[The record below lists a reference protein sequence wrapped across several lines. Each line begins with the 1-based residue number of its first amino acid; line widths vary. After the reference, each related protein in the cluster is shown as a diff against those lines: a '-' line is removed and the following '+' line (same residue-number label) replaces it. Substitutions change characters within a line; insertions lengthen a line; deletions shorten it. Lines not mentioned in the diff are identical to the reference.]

1 MSDIKEITDIV
12 GKVTFPAYKEDII
25 LHAEEVEASEDALE
39 QLAGLPDQEF
49 LDEMDVW
56 DQLGI
61 VIED

>member
-12 GKVTFPAYKEDII
+12 AKVTFPTYKDDIMQY
-25 LHAEEVEASEDALE
+25 AEEVEASEDTIE
-39 QLAGLPDQEF
+39 QLASLPDQEF

-61 VIED
+61 VVED